1 MNPPEEQPGP
11 VPLKRAQS
19 RGVREEVLRN
29 KGGIYHDK
37 ISLTVKFLGATSH
50 R

>member
-1 MNPPEEQPGP
+1 MNPPEEQLGS
-11 VPLKRAQS
+11 VPLKQAQG
-19 RGVREEVLRN
+19 RGVKEEVLLN

-37 ISLTVKFLGATSH
+37 ISLTVNFLGATSH

>member
-11 VPLKRAQS
+11 VPLKRARS
-19 RGVREEVLRN
+19 RGVKEEVLRN